1 MTLLHKKQYY
11 FFLVINGWIKVKKMH
26 SVKAATVF
34 CFALLAGCSA
44 TTKFESVQPGVR
56 LKIDDNP
63 DFVIVNGNPY
73 SYKTTSFGQY
83 RFKVEGDGY
92 EAMHGNI
99 PLKFNGG
106 YLALDILFFAPAM
119 LFNLREVYPYYRFD
133 LEKKEVSYKS
143 RKSDNWMIY
152 KPTH

>member
-1 MTLLHKKQYY
+1 
-11 FFLVINGWIKVKKMH
+11 MH
-26 SVKAATVF
+26 SVKAATIF
-34 CFALLAGCSA
+34 CFALLTGCSA

-56 LKIDDNP
+56 LKIDNDP
-63 DFVIVNGNPY
+63 DFVIVDGNPY

-83 RFKVEGDGY
+83 RFKAESDGY
-92 EAMHGNI
+92 EAMYGNI

-143 RKSDNWMIY
+143 RKSDNWIIY
-152 KPTH
+152 NPTTAEKRAAKKELGA